1 MRPTV
6 TRRDFIAI
14 AGTVAI
20 GTGTVSADDGDDEPV
35 TFATYNVVDLRTEQV
50 QSSSDEQAAA
60 AARVIQEIRPDVLVL
75 NELTNNRQASRVK
88 DVPSSPSNARAF
100 VENYLSVPQRSDLR
114 GIEYPQTV
122 MPTTN
127 TGVASGL
134 DLDNNDTVD
143 ETPGDRTYGNDA
155 YGFGEFPGKYG
166 LAILSRFP
174 IRRDAIRTFR
184 KFLWK
189 DMPDNLLP
197 RDPSTENYL
206 SAAEAE
212 EFRLSSKTHIDVP
225 IEIGDE
231 VVHALAA
238 HPTPPVFDGE
248 GNFNGKRNHDEI
260 RLLADYVAGADYIY
274 DDSGKQ
280 GGLDDDSYVL
290 MGDMNAAPG
299 DAETLNAAT
308 EYFVENDAFVATP
321 FPTSPGGAA
330 KNGSRSR
337 FWTAEFESQ
346 VDYVLPSPDL
356 GRDQSSV
363 VWPSA
368 ATTERGLLDAVRTAS
383 DHRFVWANV
392 PIEREDADD
401 DPERDDGD
409 DENEDGDDTDDG
421 DEDDE
426 EREEDEEEAEDERD
440 NEKDDGDEED
450 GTDSDD

>member
-1 MRPTV
+1 MRSTV
-6 TRRDFIAI
+6 TRRNFLAI

-20 GTGTVSADDGDDEPV
+20 GTGTVSADDGDDETV

-50 QSSSDEQAAA
+50 QSPGDEQVAA

-100 VENYLSVPQRSDLR
+100 VENYLSVPQRSDLQ
-114 GIEYPQTV
+114 GIDYPQTV

-134 DLDNNDTVD
+134 DLDNNGTVD

-155 YGFGEFPGKYG
+155 YGFGEFPGKYD

-184 KFLWK
+184 KFLWQ

-206 SAAEAE
+206 SDAEAE

-260 RLLADYVAGADYIY
+260 RLLADYAAGADYIY
-274 DDSGKQ
+274 DDSGRQ

-299 DAETLNAAT
+299 DAESLNAAT
-308 EYFVENDAFVATP
+308 EYFVENDGFVATP

-330 KNGSRSR
+330 KNKPRSR
-337 FWTAEFESQ
+337 FWTAEFGSQ

-363 VWPSA
+363 IWPSA

-383 DHRFVWANV
+383 DHRLVWANV
-392 PIEREDADD
+392 PIEREDAED
-401 DPERDDGD
+401 DPEQ
-409 DENEDGDDTDDG
+409 DDG
-421 DEDDE
+421 DEDDGDE
-426 EREEDEEEAEDERD
+426 EREEDEDEEAGDDRED
-440 NEKDDGDEED
+440 EKDDGAEED
-450 GTDSDD
+450 ESDDDD